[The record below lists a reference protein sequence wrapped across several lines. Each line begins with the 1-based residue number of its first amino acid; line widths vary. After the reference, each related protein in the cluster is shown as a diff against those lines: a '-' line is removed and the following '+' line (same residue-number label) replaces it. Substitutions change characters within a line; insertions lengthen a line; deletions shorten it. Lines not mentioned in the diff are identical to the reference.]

1 MKTRIIVKKSRG
13 VEEPLDCDVCGLAL
27 RDMQDVLSVK
37 RYKKCTDC
45 RTNYSNDS
53 TKDN

>member
-1 MKTRIIVKKSRG
+1 MKTRIIVKRTRN
-13 VEEPLDCDVCGLAL
+13 VEEPLDCESCGLAL

-45 RTNYSNDS
+45 RSNYSKDFA
-53 TKDN
+53 KDN